1 MRPIP
6 HARPLPRA
14 VCSALPHSAS
24 PCGSVQQSVSRVAR
38 RGGLHSRACV
48 YLRHYI
54 TPTAS
59 HTPSHRHLHC
69 RRPQSSSACCDA
81 GALMVR
87 PPALSFLSLSAM
99 SLLATA
105 WVVPLGARG
114 PLLLTVALRSNSIQL
129 LDRKPPAGPSG
140 RGCSGAVLV
149 DHTTPSPTRAEHAHR
164 CCWWRPWMR
173 WWTSG
178 AERGARGIGCGLA
191 LCALLWLRAWL
202 GDESHEKSRQRHQD
216 ASVRDEEQVLRAAP
230 PRSQPARCTQQPE
243 TLSRITSQAVSRMR
257 AHSCQ
262 LRVSLCAAWRRSI
275 SAHALAVYSLGR
287 MPDPWARG
295 FGWDACWHPNEQAE
309 NACAVML
316 WRQAAHSEHPQRLYD
331 QNLVGTWAP
340 ATRTLR
346 AQTRA
351 KYV

>member
-1 MRPIP
+1 M
-6 HARPLPRA
+6 
-14 VCSALPHSAS
+14 
-24 PCGSVQQSVSRVAR
+24 QQSVSRVAR
-38 RGGLHSRACV
+38 RGGLHSCACV

-54 TPTAS
+54 TPHSVS
-59 HTPSHRHLHC
+59 HPFPQAPPLSPPSIIIHLLRRC
-69 RRPQSSSACCDA
+69 RSN
-81 GALMVR
+81 GA
-87 PPALSFLSLSAM
+87 PPALSFLSLSAT

-216 ASVRDEEQVLRAAP
+216 ASVRDEEQVLRAAQ
-230 PRSQPARCTQQPE
+230 PRTQPARRTQQPE

-275 SAHALAVYSLGR
+275 SAHACCCLFIGADARPVGPRLWLGR
-287 MPDPWARG
+287 LLA
-295 FGWDACWHPNEQAE
+295 
-309 NACAVML
+309 
-316 WRQAAHSEHPQRLYD
+316 PQ
-331 QNLVGTWAP
+331 
-340 ATRTLR
+340 
-346 AQTRA
+346 
-351 KYV
+351 